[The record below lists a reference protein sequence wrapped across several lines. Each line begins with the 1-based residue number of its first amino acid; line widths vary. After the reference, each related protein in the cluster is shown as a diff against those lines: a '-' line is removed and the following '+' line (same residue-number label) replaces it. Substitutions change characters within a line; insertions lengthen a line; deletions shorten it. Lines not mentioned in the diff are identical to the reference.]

1 MIELKKKTKIRRL
14 NLDLNRRLIF
24 VSDMHGDLITFKE
37 GLEEINFNDNDYLF
51 VIGDMYEK
59 GDLTYNLKTAR
70 YFMELNKKENVFCM
84 SGNCDEVLRFIL
96 PKEAHKDFLY
106 YTLVRQRSIINDMAL
121 EMRYPLGKDMNVD
134 DFVEK
139 VQEKYQDLYE
149 FMDSL
154 DDVIIINNKIVLVHG
169 GIDDVDNIPEYAISM
184 LKYDNYY
191 NVAKPQKHL
200 TIVGHYPTRNYR
212 SDVACQNPILDFKKK
227 IFSIDGGNHLVKGG
241 QINFLMLDNLE
252 SMRFSYKYVDHY
264 EKHVMNYTVSYDEP
278 EDKVN
283 FTYGSQNE
291 VEIFEKDLDFYYV
304 KDLRTKIRMW
314 VQSANVFEV
323 DGKYY
328 CYEGSNTFLSVIKGD
343 VVSIVKRRKPYS
355 VIKKNGYVGLIETK
369 YLEYDL

>member
-1 MIELKKKTKIRRL
+1 MIELKKKTKINRL
-14 NLDLNRRLIF
+14 NLDANRRLIF

-37 GLEEINFNDNDYLF
+37 GLEEIGFNDNDYLF

-96 PKEAHKDFLY
+96 PEESHKDFLY
-106 YTLVRQRSIINDMAL
+106 YTLVRQKSIINDMAL
-121 EMRYPLGKDMNVD
+121 EMRYPLGKDMDIN
-134 DFVEK
+134 DFVSK
-139 VQEKYQDLYE
+139 VKEKYNDLYE

-154 DDVIIINNKIVLVHG
+154 DDVIIINDKLVLVHG
-169 GIDDVDNIPEYAISM
+169 GIDDINNIPEYALPL

-191 NVAKPQKHL
+191 SLAKPQKYI
-200 TIVGHYPTRNYR
+200 TIVGHNPTRNYR

-241 QINFLMLDNLE
+241 QINFLILDNLN
-252 SMRFSYKYVDHY
+252 SMKYSYMYVDHY
-264 EKHVMNYTVSYDEP
+264 EKHVMNYTVNYDEP

-283 FTYGSQNE
+283 FTYGTQNE
-291 VEIFEKDLDFYYV
+291 IKILEKDLDFYYV
-304 KDLRTKIRMW
+304 KDVRTKVLMW
-314 VQSANVFEV
+314 VQSSNVFEI

-343 VVSIVKRRKPYS
+343 VVSIIKRGKPYS

>member
-1 MIELKKKTKIRRL
+1 MIELKKKTKVRKL

-37 GLEEINFNDNDYLF
+37 GLEEIKFNDNDYLF

-70 YFMELNKKENVFCM
+70 YFEELNKKENVFCM

-121 EMRYPLGKDMNVD
+121 EMRYPLGKDMDVD
-134 DFVEK
+134 DFVK
-139 VQEKYQDLYE
+139 KIQDKYKDIYE

-154 DDVIIINNKIVLVHG
+154 DDVIIINDKIVLVHG
-169 GIDDVDNIPEYAISM
+169 GIDDISNIPEYALPL

-191 NVAKPQKHL
+191 NVSKPQKLL

-241 QINFLMLDNLE
+241 QINFLMLDNLN
-252 SMRFSYKYVDHY
+252 SMKFSYLYVDHY

-278 EDKVN
+278 EDKIN

-291 VEIFEKDLDFYYV
+291 IEILETDLDFYYV

-314 VQSANVFEV
+314 VQSANVFEN
-323 DGKYY
+323 DGKFY

-343 VVSIVKRRKPYS
+343 VVSIIKRAKPYS

>member
-14 NLDLNRRLIF
+14 NLELNRRLIF

>member
-169 GIDDVDNIPEYAISM
+169 GIDDIDNIPEYAISM

>member
-1 MIELKKKTKIRRL
+1 MIELKKKTKVNRL
-14 NLDLNRRLIF
+14 TLDTNRRMIF

-37 GLEEINFNDNDYLF
+37 GLEEIGFNDNDYLF

-121 EMRYPLGKDMNVD
+121 EMKYPLGKDMDID
-134 DFVEK
+134 DFVSK
-139 VQEKYQDLYE
+139 VQEKYKDLYE

-154 DDVIIINNKIVLVHG
+154 DDVIVINDKLVLVHG
-169 GIDDVDNIPEYAISM
+169 GLDDINNIPEYALPM

-191 NVAKPQKHL
+191 MKANPQKHI
-200 TIVGHYPTRNYR
+200 TIVGHNPTRNYR

-241 QINFLMLDNLE
+241 QINFLVLDNLA
-252 SMRFSYKYVDHY
+252 SMKFSYLYVDHY

-283 FTYGSQNE
+283 FTYGTQNE
-291 VEIFEKDLDFYYV
+291 IKVLEKDLDFYYV
-304 KDLRTKIRMW
+304 KDLRTKVLMW
-314 VQSANVFEV
+314 VQSSNVFES
-323 DGKYY
+323 DGRYY

-343 VVSIVKRRKPYS
+343 VVSIIKRGKPYS

>member
-1 MIELKKKTKIRRL
+1 MIDLKKKTKIRRL

-51 VIGDMYEK
+51 VVGDMYEK

-70 YFMELNKKENVFCM
+70 YFMELNKRDNVFCM

-121 EMRYPLGKDMNVD
+121 EMRYPLGKDMDID
-134 DFVEK
+134 DFVSKIQDE
-139 VQEKYQDLYE
+139 YSDLYE

-154 DDVIIINNKIVLVHG
+154 DDIIIINNKIVLVHG
-169 GIDDVDNIPEYAISM
+169 GIDDIENIPEYSLPL

-191 NVAKPQKHL
+191 NKANPQKLL

-252 SMRFSYKYVDHY
+252 SMKFSYMYVDHY

-278 EDKVN
+278 ENKVN
-283 FTYGSQNE
+283 FTFGTQNE
-291 VEIFEKDLDFYYV
+291 VEIYEKDLDFYYV

-314 VQSANVFEV
+314 VQSANVFE
-323 DGKYY
+323 DNGKFY

-343 VVSIVKRRKPYS
+343 VVSIVKRAKPYS

>member
-1 MIELKKKTKIRRL
+1 MIDLKKKTKIRRL

-70 YFMELNKKENVFCM
+70 YFMELNKKDNVFCM

-106 YTLVRQRSIINDMAL
+106 YTLVRQRSIINDIAL
-121 EMRYPLGKDMNVD
+121 EMRYPLGKDMDID
-134 DFVEK
+134 DFVSK
-139 VQEKYQDLYE
+139 IQDKYSDLYE

-169 GIDDVDNIPEYAISM
+169 GIDDIENIPEYSLPL

-191 NVAKPQKHL
+191 NKANPQKLL

-252 SMRFSYKYVDHY
+252 SMKFSYMYVDHY

-278 EDKVN
+278 ENKVN
-283 FTYGSQNE
+283 FTFGTQNE
-291 VEIFEKDLDFYYV
+291 IEIYEKDLDFYYV
-304 KDLRTKIRMW
+304 KDLRTKIHMW
-314 VQSANVFEV
+314 VQSANVFE
-323 DGKYY
+323 DNGKFY

-343 VVSIVKRRKPYS
+343 VVSIVKRAKPYS

>member
-106 YTLVRQRSIINDMAL
+106 YTLVRQKSIINDMAL

-169 GIDDVDNIPEYAISM
+169 GIDDIENIPEYAISM

-191 NVAKPQKHL
+191 NVAKPQKLL

>member
-70 YFMELNKKENVFCM
+70 YFMELNRKENVFCM